1 MMHHLAAHIEADN
14 IKYNEEKY
22 KKTFECK
29 LCQFKS
35 TNQPDIID
43 HMIRFV
49 EIVLIPTGNEI
60 TATIGDDLESENET
74 DDAGDYDNLEYL
86 CEGFDEYGNLI

>member
-14 IKYNEEKY
+14 IKYNEKC

-35 TNQPDIID
+35 TNQPDIMD
-43 HMIRFV
+43 HMIRYV
-49 EIVLIPTGNEI
+49 ENVLIPTGNET
-60 TATIGDDLESENET
+60 TATIEEDDLESENET
-74 DDAGDYDNLEYL
+74 DDAGDSDNLEYL